1 MAGNQ
6 PNATR
11 FSRQRFQ
18 SERNLQFQAVRT
30 FYTSSS
36 PRPTGAGAGPRPDGK
51 QPSSLR
57 PDGLRAGLHL
67 WAAGYVPVGRVV
79 DGSESSPL
87 AADRLGGT
95 ERRQPRCAPDPAPVD
110 VDQQSCGDELAR

>member
-1 MAGNQ
+1 MPTAPRVHGL
-6 PNATR
+6 R
-11 FSRQRFQ
+11 
-18 SERNLQFQAVRT
+18 LVRT
-30 FYTSSS
+30 FYYVFK
-36 PRPTGAGAGPRPDGK
+36 PRPTGAGAGQRPDGK

-95 ERRQPRCAPDPAPVD
+95 ERRQPRCAPDPA
-110 VDQQSCGDELAR
+110 RW